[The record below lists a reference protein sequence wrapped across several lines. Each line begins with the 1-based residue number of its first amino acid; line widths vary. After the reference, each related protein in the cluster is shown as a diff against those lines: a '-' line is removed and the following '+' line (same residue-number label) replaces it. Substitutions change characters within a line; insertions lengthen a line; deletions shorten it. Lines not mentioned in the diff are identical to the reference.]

1 LQAAR
6 PGWEE
11 GRLLAP
17 VDVYQRRSFRI
28 YLGLFNVNRDNLDL
42 MQIGFTP
49 RQVTKM
55 TGVPYSTLNLWA
67 KSKLIEPSIAN
78 GSGSGYERVYSFKD
92 LIAFKV
98 AFELRKAGVT
108 TRSLKKVV
116 EFLREHEGI
125 KDPLSE
131 ARLVVSGKDVVAVRS
146 KAQLVSALSRPGQS
160 CLSFV
165 VDLPRTLGEL
175 EQVAHDTNAFAVGVS
190 QLQGAS
196 KDSLKKQPL
205 SVVGKPRRKVPR

>member
-1 LQAAR
+1 VS
-6 PGWEE
+6 
-11 GRLLAP
+11 RLLAP
-17 VDVYQRRSFRI
+17 VDVYQLRSFRI
-28 YLGLFNVNRDNLDL
+28 YVTSFNVNCDNLDP

-67 KSKLIEPSIAN
+67 KIKLIEPSIAA
-78 GSGSGYERVYSFKD
+78 GSGSGYERIYSFKD
-92 LIAFKV
+92 LISLKV

-116 EFLREHEGI
+116 EFLRENEGI

-146 KAQLVSALSRPGQS
+146 KAQLVSALSQPGQG

-175 EQVAHDTNAFAVGVS
+175 EQVAHDANAFAIGVS
-190 QLQGAS
+190 QLQDAS
-196 KDSLKKQPL
+196 KDTRKPPVSATGKQ
-205 SVVGKPRRKVPR
+205 RRKVRH